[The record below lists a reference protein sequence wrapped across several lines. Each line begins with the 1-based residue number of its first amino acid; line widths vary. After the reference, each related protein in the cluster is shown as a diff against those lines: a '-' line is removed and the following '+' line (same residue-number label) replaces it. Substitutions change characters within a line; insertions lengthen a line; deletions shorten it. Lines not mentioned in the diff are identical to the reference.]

1 MNITSALK
9 AQMESDIAA
18 CESHTERNGS
28 ETLYSELVARY
39 TVLDPSFKDG
49 LSTNG
54 KAAAIGSEFD
64 YRPELRAIA
73 SKLKMYLLIG
83 VASDSAASP
92 LQRQVMDFIERGEI
106 IGKEEYHHVT
116 EPGLIIP
123 DYISGPKYDTW
134 MSEINIF
141 NERYLSN
148 HPLHNSIHTAFF
160 HRNTK
165 PSAYRDMMGYL
176 KALVSDDV
184 FWRETAQKEDTMVMR
199 SRKTIDQ
206 LLAEDIERCE
216 HYLDHPDN
224 ETAGQKLYIEITGRY
239 DGIIA
244 GFGNGLYQYYADL
257 HFYDPEV
264 SGESL
269 IHNLRVLHGKMVSY
283 QATHFPA
290 TGINARGR
298 KTTMLYDVFIS
309 HANADKIEYVNQL
322 KQSLDK
328 LRIGVFYDKDTL
340 EWGDKWKDK
349 ILEGVGQAEFAI
361 IVISENFFGRE
372 WTEKELHEFLNRQ
385 NSSGQK
391 IILPILHNITA
402 AQLKEKYPAVADIQ
416 ALNSENYS
424 CDEIALLFAGQ
435 LIKRLKA

>member
-9 AQMESDIAA
+9 AQMESDIVA

-28 ETLYSELVARY
+28 EALYSELVARY
-39 TVLDPSFKDG
+39 TVVDPSFRNC

-83 VASDSAASP
+83 EASDSSASP
-92 LQRQVMDFIERGEI
+92 LQRQVMEFIERGEQ
-106 IGKEEYHHVT
+106 IGKEEYHPA
-116 EPGLIIP
+116 ERGFPLS
-123 DYISGPKYDTW
+123 YISGPKYDAW

-141 NERYLSN
+141 NDRYLSD
-148 HPLHNSIHTAFF
+148 HPLHKSIHTAFF
-160 HRNTK
+160 HRKTNT
-165 PSAYRDMMGYL
+165 SAYEDMMGHL
-176 KALVSDDV
+176 KALASDDV
-184 FWRETAQKEDTMVMR
+184 FWRETAQKEDTMVTR
-199 SRKTIDQ
+199 SRKTIDE
-206 LLAEDIERCE
+206 LLAHDIERCE
-216 HYLDHPDN
+216 QYLDNPNN
-224 ETAGQKLYIEITGRY
+224 ETAGQKLYVEITGRY
-239 DGIIA
+239 DGVIA
-244 GFGNGLYQYYADL
+244 GFGNGLYQYYAD
-257 HFYDPEV
+257 HRFYDPEV

-269 IHNLRVLHGKMVSY
+269 IHNLRVLHGKMLSY

-290 TGINARGR
+290 TSIDTRGR

-309 HANADKIEYVNQL
+309 HANADKIEYVDQL

-372 WTEKELHEFLNRQ
+372 WTEKELNEFLNRQ